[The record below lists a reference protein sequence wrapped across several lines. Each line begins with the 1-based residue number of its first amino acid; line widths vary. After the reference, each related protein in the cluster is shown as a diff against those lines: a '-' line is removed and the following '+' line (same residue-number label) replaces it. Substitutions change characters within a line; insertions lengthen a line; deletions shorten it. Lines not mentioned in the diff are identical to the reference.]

1 MAANET
7 IRQLITRIAQEE
19 GVDPL
24 LALAIAQHE
33 SGLNPRAV
41 GDGGHSIGLFQLH
54 DAGEGAGMSV
64 QERQDP
70 EANARIAIH
79 TIAQVQ
85 KARPELSNNPGALA
99 VAAQRPDNTNNVYA
113 NAINGILKETT
124 MAGSTQTVFPLAG
137 GVAKHP
143 ITLAYGAPE
152 PNPTG
157 SGYVPDSHQ
166 GVDFAATTGDQIL
179 APAGGVIIQAHQ
191 FSGDIRGDPAGSWV
205 RELLPDGRT
214 IIFQHLSAFPPG
226 ITGLSAGKTVS
237 PRLAVQPGDV
247 IGSVGSTGNAT
258 GASGVPGAADGAHL
272 HFEVHASTA
281 AAEQQGNRQ
290 TNGPSND
297 PMSFLQ
303 GATSGGL
310 TMDTNNATPTPSQLT
325 KDLTTA
331 RDAAQKVVDR
341 DADLKDALTTP
352 DIPQMIGG
360 LGGFGKG
367 PGAHPNPAYTAEA
380 KEWADLKA
388 EALAMKD
395 KNGQSTLAGDSAVH
409 QKALDLAKT
418 TLDKSIKADQDAADK
433 ANRMGGQ
440 TSTDKYRTNAD
451 GSVATDA
458 DGNPLLNP
466 NYRPTAAEDPSN
478 ATYRNAQAGAAK
490 KPEQVA
496 AESAAQV
503 AQDQATTAKI
513 NQEIAQN
520 GQTYAAQRAALVGQL
535 STAFQN
541 NQIDKDGID
550 KRMAQFESLWVD
562 DAARFKKTLDSA
574 AALSLSTGIVHDP
587 ITGEQVMDPTT
598 GKPQLTVARQHELQT
613 EKVATETLAETE
625 RQRMATGA
633 KNIADIGT
641 ARDTAFNAGLAQF
654 ESTGIATSGRIGG
667 LNALR
672 QPLPASQY
680 ATMLGLPENDPR
692 VQSIVQAA
700 GSVFSPGAPPSA
712 GVPSVPVPA
721 PNAEVAA
728 PPPAAQAA
736 AAIQPVQLDPN
747 ANVGGVPP
755 LVQPSPAPVVPP
767 AQAAPEE
774 PPIQVPAA
782 YYNQT
787 ATDLES
793 AGQPGMAQNS
803 YIDPA
808 TGLPVNVG
816 DPYAIASGGG
826 MPTNTLPWGVDPN
839 AGRVVVPAAYGTPPL
854 AADQA
859 QGGGRSR
866 RVPTAYPAAYA
877 RAA

>member
-1 MAANET
+1 
-7 IRQLITRIAQEE
+7 
-19 GVDPL
+19 
-24 LALAIAQHE
+24 
-33 SGLNPRAV
+33 
-41 GDGGHSIGLFQLH
+41 
-54 DAGEGAGMSV
+54 
-64 QERQDP
+64 
-70 EANARIAIH
+70 
-79 TIAQVQ
+79 
-85 KARPELSNNPGALA
+85 
-99 VAAQRPDNTNNVYA
+99 
-113 NAINGILKETT
+113 
-124 MAGSTQTVFPLAG
+124 
-137 GVAKHP
+137 
-143 ITLAYGAPE
+143 
-152 PNPTG
+152 
-157 SGYVPDSHQ
+157 
-166 GVDFAATTGDQIL
+166 
-179 APAGGVIIQAHQ
+179 
-191 FSGDIRGDPAGSWV
+191 
-205 RELLPDGRT
+205 
-214 IIFQHLSAFPPG
+214 
-226 ITGLSAGKTVS
+226 
-237 PRLAVQPGDV
+237 
-247 IGSVGSTGNAT
+247 
-258 GASGVPGAADGAHL
+258 
-272 HFEVHASTA
+272 
-281 AAEQQGNRQ
+281 
-290 TNGPSND
+290 
-297 PMSFLQ
+297 
-303 GATSGGL
+303 
-310 TMDTNNATPTPSQLT
+310 
-325 KDLTTA
+325 
-331 RDAAQKVVDR
+331 
-341 DADLKDALTTP
+341 
-352 DIPQMIGG
+352 
-360 LGGFGKG
+360 
-367 PGAHPNPAYTAEA
+367 
-380 KEWADLKA
+380 
-388 EALAMKD
+388 
-395 KNGQSTLAGDSAVH
+395 
-409 QKALDLAKT
+409 
-418 TLDKSIKADQDAADK
+418 
-433 ANRMGGQ
+433 
-440 TSTDKYRTNAD
+440 
-451 GSVATDA
+451 
-458 DGNPLLNP
+458 
-466 NYRPTAAEDPSN
+466 
-478 ATYRNAQAGAAK
+478 
-490 KPEQVA
+490 VA
-496 AESAAQV
+496 AESAATV
-503 AQDQATTAKI
+503 AEAQARTDQIIA
-513 NQEIAQN
+513 EIAQK
-520 GQTYAAQRAALVGQL
+520 GQEYGTQLGQLNAQLIKGLADNSISPAEATKQRADFEDMWI
-535 STAFQN
+535 S
-541 NQIDKDGID
+541 DKD
-550 KRMAQFESLWVD
+550 
-562 DAARFKKTLDSA
+562 RFDKTLKSA

-587 ITGEQVMDPTT
+587 ITGQEVIDPETK
-598 GKPQLTVARQHELQT
+598 KPQLTVARQHELQT
-613 EKVATETLAETE
+613 EGVATETLAETE